1 MNSPQLSGAAYI
13 EGQVKNLPDEPGVY
27 RMLDA
32 KSGVLYVGKARNLK
46 KRVAAYTKP
55 ERLPLRL
62 QRMIHLTVGLVV
74 VVTRTEAEALLLE
87 SNLIKNLKP
96 RYNILLRDDKS
107 FPYIFIPSDH
117 PWPML
122 LKYRGA
128 RSRPGDYFGP
138 FASATAVNQSLAA
151 LQKAFKLR
159 TCSDAMFASRTR
171 PCLLYQIKRCSAPC
185 VERISQADYQTEVET
200 ARLFLSGKSQEIK
213 EGLSMRMAGAS
224 QAMHYEEAAFYRD
237 QIRALSAIQARQ
249 DINLSETI
257 EADAIA
263 IHRGGEQS
271 CIQVFFFRGGH
282 NYGNRPY
289 FPAHDAQV
297 ETGEILAAF
306 LGQFYADKPPP
317 PEILLSEEVPDT
329 ELLEEALTI
338 RAGRKVRLTLPK
350 RGDRHKLIEHA
361 KLNAREALSRRL
373 AENATQRRLLENLAE
388 LFGLENPPE
397 RIEIYDNSH
406 IQGTN
411 PLGAM
416 VVAGPEGFRKS
427 AYRKFN
433 IKSPDLAPGDDFAMM
448 KEVLGRRFKRALE
461 EDPGRESGN
470 WPELVLIDGGAGQ
483 LEAARQILGEL
494 GLNDLTLVGVA
505 KGPDRNAGHERFFM
519 TGREPFQL
527 PQNDPVLFFLQRLRD
542 EAHRFAIGAHR
553 DRRSRAMIRSALDE
567 ISGIGASRKKALLA
581 HFGSPSGVSEAALEE
596 LTAVPGI
603 SRAMAKKIHDHFHPG
618 E

>member
-1 MNSPQLSGAAYI
+1 MISPQLNGAVYI
-13 EGQVKNLPDEPGVY
+13 EGQVKNLPGEPGVY

-32 KSGVLYVGKARNLK
+32 KGGVLYVGKARNLK
-46 KRVAAYTKP
+46 KRVAAYAKP

-62 QRMIHLTVGLVV
+62 QRMVHLTVGLVV

-87 SNLIKNLKP
+87 SNLIKTLKP

-107 FPYIFIPSDH
+107 FPYILIPSDH

-122 LKYRGA
+122 VKYRGA

-138 FASATAVNQSLAA
+138 FASALAVNHSLAA

-159 TCSDAMFASRTR
+159 TCSDAVFASRTR

-185 VERISQADYQTEVET
+185 VERVSQADYLAQVDT
-200 ARLFLSGKSQEIK
+200 ARRFLSGKSQEIK
-213 EGLSMRMAGAS
+213 EEMSRRMALAS
-224 QAMHYEEAAFYRD
+224 EAMNYEEAAFYRD
-237 QIRALSAIQARQ
+237 QVRALSAIQARQ
-249 DINLSETI
+249 DINLAENI

-289 FPAHDAQV
+289 FPSHGPEI

-317 PEILLSEEVPDT
+317 GEILLSEEVPDAQ
-329 ELLEEALTI
+329 LLEEALTI
-338 RAGRKVRLTLPK
+338 RAGRKVRLATPK
-350 RGDRHKLIEHA
+350 RGDRHKLIEHVR
-361 KLNAREALSRRL
+361 LNAREALSRRL
-373 AENATQRRLLENLAE
+373 AENATQRRLLENLAD
-388 LFGLENPPE
+388 LFGLDAPPE

-406 IQGTN
+406 VQGSN
-411 PLGAM
+411 AVGAM

-433 IKSPDLAPGDDFAMM
+433 IKSPDIAPGDDFAMM

-470 WPELVLIDGGAGQ
+470 WPDLLLIDGGAGQ
-483 LEAARQILGEL
+483 LEAARQTLTEL
-494 GLNDLTLVGVA
+494 GLDNLAMVGVA
-505 KGPDRNAGHERFFM
+505 KGPDRHAGRERFFLAE
-519 TGREPFQL
+519 REPFQL
-527 PQNDPVLFFLQRLRD
+527 PENDPVLFFLQRLRD

-553 DRRSRAMIRSALDE
+553 DRRSRALVRSALDE

-581 HFGSPSGVSEAALEE
+581 HFGSASGASEASLEE
-596 LTAVPGI
+596 LAAVPGI
-603 SRAMAKKIHDHFHPG
+603 SRTMAKKIHDHFHPG